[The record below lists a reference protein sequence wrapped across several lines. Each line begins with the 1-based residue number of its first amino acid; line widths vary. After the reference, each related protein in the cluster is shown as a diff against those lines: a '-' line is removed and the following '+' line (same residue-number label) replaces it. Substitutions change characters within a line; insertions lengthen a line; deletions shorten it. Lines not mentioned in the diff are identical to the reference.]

1 MKRILLMIVALVA
14 MSGSVAAR
22 EYESNED
29 RTEYQQP
36 KAYLEKEPKIFGPAM
51 ESEEGGESLPQEKND
66 AGNGWMGVIGNVL
79 ILYII
84 YRVLKSFVRFLGS
97 GGRDKDSKAKE
108 RRRREEDEEE
118 ERRRKKKKEQR
129 QREIDQQKRDF
140 ENRLWDDWY
149 RNHT

>member
-1 MKRILLMIVALVA
+1 MIVALVA
-14 MSGSVAAR
+14 ISGGVAAR

-84 YRVLKSFVRFLGS
+84 YRVLKSFVRFLG
-97 GGRDKDSKAKE
+97 GGGSDKNSKAKE
-108 RRRREEDEEE
+108 RRRREDEEEE
-118 ERRRKKKKEQR
+118 ERRRKKKKEQH

-140 ENRLWDDWY
+140 ERLLFDEWHKKNY
-149 RNHT
+149 GV